1 MKVML
6 TGATGFIG
14 GHTLKALLDAG
25 HEVRALV
32 RSTEKLDRMRA
43 LQGIEAEVDHVVG
56 DMTDPAAVASA
67 LEGCDACVHTAAFT
81 SLDPEQMHH
90 ALEVNAPGAINVLD
104 GAAAAGCDP
113 IVHLS
118 TMSVIFP
125 PTGALAV
132 NR

>member
-43 LQGIEAEVDHVVG
+43 LQDIEAEVDHVVG

-81 SLDPEQMHH
+81 SLDP
-90 ALEVNAPGAINVLD
+90 
-104 GAAAAGCDP
+104 
-113 IVHLS
+113 
-118 TMSVIFP
+118 
-125 PTGALAV
+125 
-132 NR
+132 

>member
-1 MKVML
+1 
-6 TGATGFIG
+6 
-14 GHTLKALLDAG
+14 
-25 HEVRALV
+25 
-32 RSTEKLDRMRA
+32 MRA

-118 TMSVIFP
+118 TMSMIFP
-125 PTGALAV
+125 PPTPPPKSQSSLK
-132 NR
+132 